1 MVIERFADDWKEKVY
16 EHFEKYGRMLPEGL
30 EYLGSWRVKDND
42 MCFQLMQ
49 TSDYSL
55 FSVWQSNW
63 DSIGPWGSF
72 EIFEIES

>member
-1 MVIERFADDWKEKVY
+1 MVVERFADGWKDKVY

-49 TSDYSL
+49 TRDYSL
-55 FSVWQSNW
+55 FAAWQSNW
-63 DSIGPWGSF
+63 DAIGLWGSF